1 MNEKILAAFIDPLN
15 IPFLLGTA
23 ILFVVD
29 FFTYYH
35 DNGRNHRQL
44 TGLMTAVGILGT
56 FIGIVYALVDFNT
69 HEIEKSIPRLLEG
82 LKLAFVTSVTG
93 LAAAI
98 ITEFVERLIPSKYAK
113 VGDPVAEI
121 IQKNS
126 ENLND
131 LLGSSIKTNE
141 NMAKEIGQL
150 YKTVSYEMTETRSF
164 LQNEFGGI
172 RSDLDNALHKLAEGA
187 SEEIIKSLEN
197 VISRFNENLTQQF
210 GENFKRL
217 NEACLQLVKWQED
230 YKVTVETSSSA
241 IQQTAEAMHATNE
254 RFDNLHAKMSDFDSG
269 LTSMDAAIAGINN
282 ASQTILEAL
291 QTQDGLVTGFKRKI
305 EETFE
310 AVDISINRMDKGH
323 EKWMLDSESRGK
335 RAEESLKMSEEHSR
349 RINEIQQNAFAETV
363 KRFET
368 VGLTNQ
374 KVVEGL
380 QKASTEYENRLNKSL
395 KSLEDS
401 LISLTSDF
409 GEHYRKFLDGV
420 KSLMGKS

>member
-1 MNEKILAAFIDPLN
+1 MNEKILSAFFDPLN
-15 IPFLLGTA
+15 IPFLLATA
-23 ILFVVD
+23 LLFVVD

-69 HEIEKSIPRLLEG
+69 HDMEKSIPRLLEG

-172 RSDLDNALHKLAEGA
+172 RSDLDNALHRLAEGA

-197 VISRFNENLTQQF
+197 VILRFNENLTQQF

-230 YKVTVETSSSA
+230 YKVTVETSSKA
-241 IQQTAEAMHATNE
+241 IQQTAEAMRTTNE
-254 RFDNLHAKMSDFDSG
+254 RFDSLHEKMSEFESG
-269 LTSMDAAIAGINN
+269 LTKMDVAITGMSN
-282 ASQTILEAL
+282 ASQTIIEAL
-291 QTQDGLVTGFKRKI
+291 QTQDGLVMGFKRKI
-305 EETFE
+305 QETFE
-310 AVDISINRMDKGH
+310 AVDNSIDKIDKGH
-323 EKWMLDSESRGK
+323 VKWMLDSESREK
-335 RAEESLKMSEEHSR
+335 RVEESLKTSEEHRSK
-349 RINEIQQNAFAETV
+349 INEIQKNAFEETV

-368 VGLTNQ
+368 VGLSNQ
-374 KVVEGL
+374 KAVEGL

-395 KSLEDS
+395 KSLEDT

-409 GEHYRKFLDGV
+409 GEHYAKFLDGV
-420 KSLMGKS
+420 KALMGKT